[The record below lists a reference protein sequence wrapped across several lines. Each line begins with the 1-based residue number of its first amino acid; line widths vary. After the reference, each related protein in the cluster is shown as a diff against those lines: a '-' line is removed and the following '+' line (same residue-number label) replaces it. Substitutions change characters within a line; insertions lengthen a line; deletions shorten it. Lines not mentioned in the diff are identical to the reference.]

1 MLPFRA
7 LGQARLHGKF
17 DRIQI
22 LTIED
27 LFDGKRP
34 HIPWVDPSVFK
45 KTRRE
50 KTEQQSELDL

>member
-1 MLPFRA
+1 M
-7 LGQARLHGKF
+7 HGKF